1 MRRPGVGDVAGFG
14 LRTAISGTAPVPC
27 QFMPVSGLIDRAN
40 GMAMWTA
47 ALIGNGKE
55 LRIARCPA
63 GAGINTPD
71 Q

>member
-1 MRRPGVGDVAGFG
+1 
-14 LRTAISGTAPVPC
+14 
-27 QFMPVSGLIDRAN
+27 
-40 GMAMWTA
+40 MWTA